1 MNDLNCDHCG
11 RKEYESSMSFV
22 NDLFVCHNCEDEIM
36 LDNEVYVLRNHNGR
50 LLGEFEDQKDALEE
64 KNFYETETGNFA
76 DLSIETKPV
85 PDFLD

>member
-1 MNDLNCDHCG
+1 
-11 RKEYESSMSFV
+11 
-22 NDLFVCHNCEDEIM
+22 M

-76 DLSIETKPV
+76 DLSIESKPV